1 MNFRKYNSI
10 ENAYQD
16 SFIEKITKDNFQNEI
31 FIVQEKV
38 HGANLSFITNGKEI
52 KLAKRTEILEDEE
65 SFFQA
70 HLLREK
76 YQERILQL
84 FASISIDYPIETL
97 TIFGEYFGGIYP
109 HKEVKKSKSS
119 KTIQKGV
126 YYCPDNEFYAFD
138 LLINNHKY
146 LDVDIC
152 ANLFEKHQFIY
163 AKDLF
168 RGSLQDCLDFSNT
181 FPSTIPALFGLPEL
195 ESNICEGTIIRPV
208 NILFLS
214 SGSRVLLK
222 NKNEKWSEKN
232 NSSNK
237 AILKKLKEEKVILS
251 PLANELLDEMSKL
264 INTNRLSNVISKIG
278 EVDSQKDKGKLIGLF
293 SKDVLEDFLKSFEDQ
308 YRSLEK
314 SEMKA
319 ITKNLNTVTSGLIS
333 DYFNE

>member
-1 MNFRKYNSI
+1 MNFRKYSSI
-10 ENAYQD
+10 ENAYQY

-31 FIVQEKV
+31 FVVQEKV

-65 SFFQA
+65 SFFFA

-76 YQERILQL
+76 YHERILQL
-84 FASISIDYPIETL
+84 FSSISTDHPIETL

-109 HKEVKKSKSS
+109 HKEVKKSKSA

-126 YYCPDNEFYAFD
+126 YYSPDNEFYAFD
-138 LLINNHKY
+138 LLLNNHQY
-146 LDVDIC
+146 LDVDLC
-152 ANLFEKHQFIY
+152 SNLFEQHQFIY

-168 RGSLQDCLDFSNT
+168 RGSLQDCLNYPNT
-181 FPSTIPALFGLPEL
+181 FQSTIPSLFGLPEL
-195 ESNICEGTIIRPV
+195 ESNICEGTVIRPV
-208 NILFLS
+208 KALFLS

-237 AILKKLKEEKVILS
+237 AVLKKLKEEKVVLS
-251 PLANELLDEMSKL
+251 LLANELLDEMSKL

-278 EVDSQKDKGKLIGLF
+278 EVDPQKDKGRLIGLF

-308 YRSLEK
+308 YKSLEK
-314 SEMKA
+314 TEMKV
-319 ITKNLNTVTSGLIS
+319 ITKNLNKVAGDVIS
-333 DYFNE
+333 DYFMG